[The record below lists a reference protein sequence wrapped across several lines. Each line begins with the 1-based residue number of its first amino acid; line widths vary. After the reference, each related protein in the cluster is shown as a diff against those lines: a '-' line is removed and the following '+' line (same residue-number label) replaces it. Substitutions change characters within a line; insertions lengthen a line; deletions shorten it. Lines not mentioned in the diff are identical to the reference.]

1 MYACAG
7 ARAAGWLD
15 GRTFHAV
22 LDLLFWRIAVY
33 FIFIPLMVGGSE
45 DAQRRCLHCQTAA
58 HLYMYVVMTL
68 MRLALVSF
76 LFFFF
81 IRGSLG
87 VKVASIATVA
97 AMQTDAKRRVQQL
110 RDKAMTEPTVDVDGS
125 AAKV

>member
-76 LFFFF
+76 SFFYPRFF
-81 IRGSLG
+81 GCQGGLDRHGRR
-87 VKVASIATVA
+87 
-97 AMQTDAKRRVQQL
+97 DANGR
-110 RDKAMTEPTVDVDGS
+110 
-125 AAKV
+125 